1 MKQTVMLVQS
11 QIFFFFLFQKVPL
24 QRAWKQLAAEHLLKA
39 LKVALVEVLRL
50 VQGIAR

>member
-1 MKQTVMLVQS
+1 MKQTVVLVQS
-11 QIFFFFLFQKVPL
+11 QIFIFFQKVPL
-24 QRAWKQLAAEHLLKA
+24 QRAWKQLAAKYLLKT

>member
-1 MKQTVMLVQS
+1 MKQMVVLVQS
-11 QIFFFFLFQKVPL
+11 QIFFFFQKVPL
-24 QRAWKQLAAEHLLKA
+24 QRAWKQLAAKYLLKT